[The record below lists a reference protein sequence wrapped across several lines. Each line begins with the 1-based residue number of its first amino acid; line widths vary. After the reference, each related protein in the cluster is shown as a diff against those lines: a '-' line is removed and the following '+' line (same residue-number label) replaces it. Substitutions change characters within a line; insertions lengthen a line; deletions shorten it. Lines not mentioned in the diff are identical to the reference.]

1 MSALFRLDTEVVLKG
16 MLHVAGLGRPRPLV
30 DRCVAV
36 DEHGVPYL
44 PASSVRG
51 RVRAHLERLLRA
63 RGLPVCAP
71 PRPER
76 MCPHARLE
84 GTEDGYCLACR
95 LFGSPWRDAAVVCDD
110 FRPEPVAVAGTA
122 EDGMWERT
130 MVVRTSVGIG
140 RKLGTVREERLFFT
154 EALPRVMAGE
164 GLRFA
169 GTMEVRAEPGE
180 LGWLVAAMRLVTH
193 LGGQKGRGLG
203 RVELRVTGVARW
215 DGRDW
220 VSEDPERFCEE
231 VVGLALAGGAAR

>member
-1 MSALFRLDTEVVLKG
+1 MLALFRLDTEVVLKG

-63 RGLPVCAP
+63 WGLPVCAP

-76 MCPHARLE
+76 MCPHACLE
-84 GTEDGYCLACR
+84 GTEGGYCLACR
-95 LFGSPWRDAAVVCDD
+95 LFGSPWRDGAVVCED
-110 FRPEPVAVAGTA
+110 FRPQGGPGSGGAEPHTW
-122 EDGMWERT
+122 DGL
-130 MVVRTSVGIG
+130 MVVRTGVGIG

-154 EALPRVMAGE
+154 EALPRVIAGE
-164 GLRFA
+164 GLRFGGA
-169 GTMEVRAEPGE
+169 LEVRAEPAE

-193 LGGQKGRGLG
+193 LGAQKGRGLG

-220 VSEDPERFCEE
+220 VSEDPGRFCEE